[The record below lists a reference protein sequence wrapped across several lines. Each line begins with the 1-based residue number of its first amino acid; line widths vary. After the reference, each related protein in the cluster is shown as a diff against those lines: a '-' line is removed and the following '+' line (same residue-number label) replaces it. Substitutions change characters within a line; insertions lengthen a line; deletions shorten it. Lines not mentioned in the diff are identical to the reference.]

1 MVLLLGLRFINQEY
15 YVEIVL
21 AVSYVFD
28 TTTEVV
34 TRVTVRDIVIKA
46 ELQFLFELISRMV
59 NMLFCVN
66 YKNALLTRED

>member
-34 TRVTVRDIVIKA
+34 TRVTVLDIVIKA